1 MGQVFGVNVIAS
13 SHRTSLEPK
22 ESLMLAVSSENSL
35 LSLCVSLFS
44 LVSMHCRTIHISQ
57 CVLCC
62 PLTDNTWLD
71 LGKNNRFLYWG
82 WVRLHVTRKVQIMLL
97 PLVHEQILTWP
108 LTFFHV
114 FSCVGDDNTSI
125 PWLRLLSND
134 LATYASL
141 DHPFTGVDDSVDKT
155 IFNSC
160 NSSIL
165 SAPIFTANLFVHVF
179 IPFT

>member
-71 LGKNNRFLYWG
+71 LGKNNRFLY
-82 WVRLHVTRKVQIMLL
+82 
-97 PLVHEQILTWP
+97 
-108 LTFFHV
+108 
-114 FSCVGDDNTSI
+114 
-125 PWLRLLSND
+125 
-134 LATYASL
+134 
-141 DHPFTGVDDSVDKT
+141 
-155 IFNSC
+155 
-160 NSSIL
+160 
-165 SAPIFTANLFVHVF
+165 
-179 IPFT
+179 